1 MLFYLVARDYVL
13 STQDSLFFSPVALI
27 DARFDV
33 ECHTISYSCVQ
44 KCELIGGVR
53 DVIPLLEAVLVV

>member
-27 DARFDV
+27 VARFDV
-33 ECHTISYSCVQ
+33 ECHIVQ
-44 KCELIGGVR
+44 LRAEKMRIDWWVCAMSFHFLR
-53 DVIPLLEAVLVV
+53 LC